1 MPHTKPDIY
10 FFFIIF
16 FTTLSPS
23 SIGFCPAQPKFSPW
37 RWVSAHTSPALLHPP
52 FLRGGPRWTL
62 GPVTLVLRC
71 DGLSSPVTLQHSWSH
86 VSFLVFCPPL
96 PPFFFLFPSLNGFH
110 WIHIDFFFYYFF
122 FIKTLSSH
130 LQLLRHNLDTG
141 CEGFHLFGS
150 LPQPKCSMK
159 THWWLLAT
167 V

>member
-1 MPHTKPDIY
+1 MPHTKPDFY

-110 WIHIDFFFYYFF
+110 WIHIDFFFIIFF
-122 FIKTLSSH
+122 LLKPYPLTFSSFDTTWTLDVKVFTSLDLSH
-130 LQLLRHNLDTG
+130 SPSVRWKRTD
-141 CEGFHLFGS
+141 GS
-150 LPQPKCSMK
+150 
-159 THWWLLAT
+159 
-167 V
+167 